1 MDASQEA
8 EIKLLLGDYGWIFL
22 AALLLFLFRKV
33 IENIVMGFL
42 WRKNFELDQIYYISG
57 RKSRFVRVGLTST
70 TFYMEDRQTSMVVPN
85 EQLKELVVECLLTEG
100 PVELKAKRAERIP
113 EE

>member
-1 MDASQEA
+1 MEAAQET

-22 AALLLFLFRKV
+22 AATMLFLFRKV

-42 WRKNFELDQIYYISG
+42 WRKNFELDHIYYISG
-57 RKSRFVRVGLTST
+57 RKSRLVRVGMTST
-70 TFYMEDRQTSMVVPN
+70 TVYMEDRQTSMVIPN
-85 EQLKELVVECLLTEG
+85 EQLKDLVVEHRLPEG
-100 PVELKAKRAERIP
+100 PLELKAKRAERIP